1 MGGITRV
8 GRGAILQILLLP
20 FEGEFR
26 VVFIQPIYKLYNLY
40 VILNKSSIIC
50 HDVALQRGGSSENSF
65 FLFYDSRFL
74 LLLP

>member
-26 VVFIQPIYKLYNLY
+26 VVFFQPIYKLYNLY
-40 VILNKSSIIC
+40 VVLNKSSIIC
-50 HDVALQRGGSSENSF
+50 HDVAQATVMRQSF
-65 FLFYDSRFL
+65 FLCHIVTDYWAYWSK
-74 LLLP
+74 